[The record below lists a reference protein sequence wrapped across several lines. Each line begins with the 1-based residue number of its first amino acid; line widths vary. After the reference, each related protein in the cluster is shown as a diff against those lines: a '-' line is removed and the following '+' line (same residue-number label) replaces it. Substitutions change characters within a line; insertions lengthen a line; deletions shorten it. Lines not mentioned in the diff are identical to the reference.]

1 MDQFTFIFQEYPVVQ
16 DIVAIMVM
24 CRIVFKTVITVA
36 EKYVEFTVSKEDDK
50 KLHQIMDTK
59 YYKAAVFL
67 VDLLA
72 SVKLP
77 KLKK

>member
-1 MDQFTFIFQEYPVVQ
+1 MDQFTFLFQQYPIVQ
-16 DIVAIMVM
+16 NTVAIMVM
-24 CRIVFKTVITVA
+24 CRIVFKTAFTVA
-36 EKYVEFTVSKEDDK
+36 EKYVEFTVTKEDDK
-50 KLHQIMDTK
+50 KLHQIMDTR

-77 KLKK
+77 TLKK

>member
-16 DIVAIMVM
+16 NIVAIMVM
-24 CRIVFKTVITVA
+24 CRIVFKTVFTVA

-50 KLHQIMDTK
+50 KLHQIMDTR

-77 KLKK
+77 TLKK